1 MSKFRKVKHI
11 VRFTIIIAL
20 VCYFG
25 FIAVLSL
32 PFIQKRLSVF
42 AAQELSRIM
51 RTEVSIGSIDVGLLN
66 RVIIQN
72 VYLED
77 KSGKELLKIARLSAK
92 VELSPLLHG
101 KIRINSVQLFGLN
114 AHLNRPTPESKP
126 NFQFVLDAFASKD
139 TIKKQSTIDLRIN
152 SVLIRRGQIY
162 YDLLSAPQTPGRFN
176 ANHLGIQNFSATL
189 SLKTLTPDSLNA
201 QIKRLSFNEQSG
213 FKLKK
218 LALRLTANH
227 NGLQADNIEIAL
239 PQTDLTIDTLAATYN
254 SASLSPVINNDTQY
268 MARMH
273 ASITLSDLSM
283 FVPAFTHFDDPV
295 NLRIALEGKGFQT
308 KCTDI
313 YLSNDYQSLLLKGE
327 AMINHWNEKNNLF
340 LFGNLSQLEADKE
353 GIAWLIQNL
362 TGKANV
368 PEVAQ
373 RTGNVHFNGDI
384 SGYLNQLTIHGT
396 LLTDVGNI
404 RANVTMHSDTIT
416 HLRSYSGK
424 IISPEL
430 NLGKLLK
437 QEETLGNTAF
447 DIELQG
453 FKYHDGKAESYIKG
467 NISSLTYK
475 QYEYRNITLDGKYT
489 PGGFNGKLSL
499 DDTNGNIEINGHFAT
514 RQAVPDFNLRAIVRN
529 FRPNDLHLTNKYKD
543 TDMSL
548 NLTADFSGHSIDDMQ
563 GKISIDSVS
572 VNAPEEDRCYYL
584 KNLSVIAGNTGKNKE
599 KQIDIRSSFLNGS
612 VKGDYSYRTLPAS
625 ILKTLQRYIP
635 SLLALNKELPETN
648 NNFQFHFQL
657 DNTDLF
663 SKVLD
668 VPVKLNMPATLN
680 GYFDDRRTRLQ
691 IQGYLPEFIY
701 DDSHYESGT
710 FLCSNTSDELECQ
723 LRINKRMKKG
733 GMINFAINSHVAAD
747 QLKTTVHW
755 GNNTPSTFSGVV
767 ETVASFRKSKEKNRL
782 LTTIDIRPSKVILND
797 TIWKVH
803 PSKITIDKDLI
814 EIDDFLFEHQ
824 DQYVRANGRIGKE
837 QTDSCLVDLSNINL
851 QYVMDIIQ
859 FHAVKF
865 NGLITGRVHLHNV
878 LDKPVMHTRLSV
890 KDFSLND
897 ALLGLGDIKGE
908 WDNELGGVRLHADI
922 KENEQYFTNVDGYVS
937 PKEKGLNLNI
947 QAGGTNLS
955 FLQPFVENI
964 FSNMQ
969 GRVFGHVRLFGPF
982 AELDL
987 EGNAQAD
994 ASMKVNIL
1002 NTSFKAHADSVHITS
1017 GHFNFDNVRVTD
1029 PEGHTGTVN
1038 GTLTHTKLKDLMYNF
1053 RFHTNNMLVYYTE
1066 KETPEFPFYGKIY
1079 TTGDVLLRGGNNL
1092 LTVDGTLRTDPGTKF
1107 TYVTATA
1114 AEAINTQF
1122 ITFIDKTPRRQQESI
1137 QTELYHHL
1145 NKVEEEEE
1153 EDTPTDTH
1161 INLQIEATPA
1171 ATMRIVM
1178 DPVARDNI
1186 SANGTGNLRINYYNK
1201 GDFQIFGNYNIE
1213 EGIYKMSMQNVIH
1226 KDFVLQ
1232 SGGSVS
1238 FNGNPREAN
1247 LDVQAVYTVN
1257 SASLNDLVADASN
1270 TKGTVKVNC
1279 LLNLKGNLTAPTLKF
1294 DLDLPTVSDE
1304 DRELVRSLTSTEEQM
1319 NTQIIYLLSIGKFYT
1334 YDYANNA
1341 NQSSDATSSLAFS
1354 TLSGQ
1359 LNNML
1364 SQVIDSQNWNLGTNL
1379 STGNKGWTDVEA
1391 EAILSGRL
1399 LNNRLIINGNFGYR
1413 DNPMRNTNFVG
1424 DFEAMWLLTKNGD
1437 FRLKGYNQTNDRYFT
1452 KSTLTTQGIGLMYKK
1467 DFTNWRELFDWLL
1480 LKRRSKRSSND
1491 K

>member
-254 SASLSPVINNDTQY
+254 SESLSPVINNDTQY

-548 NLTADFSGHSIDDMQ
+548 NLTADFRGHSIDDMQ

-599 KQIDIRSSFLNGS
+599 KQIDIRSSFLNGF

-878 LDKPVMHTRLSV
+878 LDKPVMYTRLSV